1 MSEWIKARI
10 TLHQDPIVVKQAAA
24 LGRTTYEIAYAWI
37 VVWGWARGHTADG
50 FVRDVDQTT
59 IDAIAGIPAFA
70 QHAGRWMEFASEGVT
85 FPYWDRHNSNGARE
99 RAQANE
105 RKAAS
110 RTSRHGDVTLV
121 SRSCPENV
129 TVERDKNGTRREEK
143 RRETTTTTTT
153 SVIARAEAPAEKADG
168 GGGGGEIHSGDSKAV
183 REALAAIPTFVSQ
196 SEHLNLA
203 RRIVSFATTFAPV
216 SVSDVAHYLA
226 SLAAGSSPNARPG
239 KFTNLVKA
247 GADSIDRDRLAKYVF
262 GRRVHEAKQWLA
274 QTDEGKAHWASVY
287 TDKVKATF
295 RDERT
300 AMEHYAQRM
309 VKQQEGAA

>member
-1 MSEWIKARI
+1 MQEWIKAR
-10 TLHQDPIVVKQAAA
+10 TDLHKDPVVVNQAAA
-24 LGRTTYEIAYAWI
+24 LKRSAREIAYTWLI
-37 VVWGWARGHTADG
+37 VWAWARTHTADG
-50 FVRDVDQTT
+50 FISDVTHAT
-59 IDAIAGIPAFA
+59 IDAIAELDGFA
-70 QHAGRWMEFASEGVT
+70 QHAGRWLEFGHEGVT
-85 FPYWDRHNSNGARE
+85 FPHWDRHNSNGARE
-99 RAQANE
+99 RAQTTARQEKN
-105 RKAAS
+105 RRA
-110 RTSRHGDVTLV
+110 VTLP
-121 SRSCPENV
+121 SRSCHDSV
-129 TVERDKNGTRREEK
+129 TVERDASVTRQDKK
-143 RRETTTTTTT
+143 RDRVEITTTTTN
-153 SVIARAEAPAEKADG
+153 SVIARAEANTEKADG

-247 GADSIDRDRLAKYVF
+247 GAESIDRERLDKYVF
-262 GRRVHEAKQWLA
+262 GRRVHEEKQWLA
-274 QTDEGKAHWASVY
+274 QTDEGKAHWTSVY

-309 VKQQEGAA
+309 VKQNEGAA